1 MNKIDTVLRELG
13 HPENL
18 TGTRLLRMAVKV
30 YEPGMRI
37 TKELYPALA
46 RAVDSTPSRVERS
59 MRHSIESA
67 WLRSPI
73 EVQNKWFGN
82 TINPNTGKP
91 TVGEYVATVAMICR
105 EGLTGAD

>member
-1 MNKIDTVLRELG
+1 MNKIDTALRELG

-18 TGTRLLRMAVKV
+18 TGTRLLRMAARMYV
-30 YEPGMRI
+30 PGMLM

-46 RAVDSTPSRVERS
+46 RATGSTPSRVERS

-67 WLRSPI
+67 WLRCPI

-91 TVGEYVATVAMICR
+91 TVGEYVATVARICG
-105 EGLTGAD
+105 EGLPGAD

>member
-18 TGTRLLRMAVKV
+18 TGTQLLRMAAKV
-30 YEPGMRI
+30 YEPGMGL

-67 WLRSPI
+67 WLRSPV
-73 EVQNKWFGN
+73 EVQIKWFGN

-91 TVGEYVATVAMICR
+91 TVGEYVATVARICR